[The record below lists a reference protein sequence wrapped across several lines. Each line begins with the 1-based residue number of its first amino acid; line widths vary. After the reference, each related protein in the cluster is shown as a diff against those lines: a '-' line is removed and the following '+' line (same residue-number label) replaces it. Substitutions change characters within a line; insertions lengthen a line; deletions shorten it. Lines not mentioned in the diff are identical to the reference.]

1 MCMCEKNIMTLCVSE
16 KLINK
21 NHRTILIVVS
31 TINKKIS
38 ILYFRDYLFGFFS
51 RFDPELTKMTSHNI
65 MLLKTETQMVVLFC
79 DVECE

>member
-1 MCMCEKNIMTLCVSE
+1 MTPCVSE

-51 RFDPELTKMTSHNI
+51 RFKFDPELTKMTSHNI
-65 MLLKTETQMVVLFC
+65 MLLKTETQMVVLFS

>member
-31 TINKKIS
+31 TINKK
-38 ILYFRDYLFGFFS
+38 
-51 RFDPELTKMTSHNI
+51 NI
-65 MLLKTETQMVVLFC
+65 YIIFLEFTCLVFLVALNLIPN
-79 DVECE
+79 